1 MSVIIIKK
9 SENKNSYQKKL
20 RRLKST
26 GIDAYKYCGK
36 ISVTGNAEN
45 IQKKL
50 RDEWK

>member
-1 MSVIIIKK
+1 MNVITIKK
-9 SENKNSYQKKL
+9 SEKKSAYQRKL
-20 RRLKST
+20 KQLKST

-36 ISVTGNAEN
+36 ILIPESAQN